1 MNEADASGGDVDPPP
16 PEEGTGGDD
25 GPADAES
32 DGDDT
37 VIPDT
42 CGIEALRP
50 RSLRLLTRFE
60 YQRTVMDLL
69 GVESLDIATL
79 PVEPQVHGFR
89 NNADAAVVTARHVD
103 AYMGIAEA
111 LATAAIR
118 QDAPTLIGCM
128 PEDPDCARDFVTR
141 LGARA
146 FRRPLQSEE
155 VDAYLG
161 QFEPARSGGDFYEGA
176 RLALRSMLLS
186 PNFLYRSEVGEPRGD
201 GTFALTGYEIA
212 TWLSYAFWG
221 TMPDDT
227 LFAEAASGGLATPEG
242 IEAQA
247 RRLLDHARGRA
258 HVGVFAGQW
267 FGTDALLEL
276 NKDTTLFPSF
286 NDDVRVSMIA
296 EIQALFEYVVY
307 EAEAPFR
314 ELFLTEDVFVND
326 ALARYYGIPEPG
338 TNALVQVPAPP
349 EQRGG
354 ILRTGALMAAYGHAM
369 ESAPVLRG
377 VFVRERLMCQELP
390 PPPPDVDTTPPGLD
404 PTLTTRERFTRHSA
418 DPLCEGCHR
427 LIDPLGFS
435 FEAYDGAGG
444 FRDIENGL
452 PIDVSGRMV
461 GLESLNDGFDRTF
474 AGPAELAGIL
484 ADSDNARRCAVTQYF
499 RFATGSEEGPN
510 DLCTLDQLTRRF
522 AQNGGSFYQLFIDMT
537 QLPSFALRRE

>member
-1 MNEADASGGDVDPPP
+1 TALQLVACSFVLPGDLLGEGDEDAMNEADASGGDVDPPP

-201 GTFALTGYEIA
+201 GTFALTGYEI
-212 TWLSYAFWG
+212 
-221 TMPDDT
+221 
-227 LFAEAASGGLATPEG
+227 
-242 IEAQA
+242 
-247 RRLLDHARGRA
+247 
-258 HVGVFAGQW
+258 
-267 FGTDALLEL
+267 
-276 NKDTTLFPSF
+276 
-286 NDDVRVSMIA
+286 
-296 EIQALFEYVVY
+296 
-307 EAEAPFR
+307 
-314 ELFLTEDVFVND
+314 
-326 ALARYYGIPEPG
+326 
-338 TNALVQVPAPP
+338 
-349 EQRGG
+349 
-354 ILRTGALMAAYGHAM
+354 
-369 ESAPVLRG
+369 
-377 VFVRERLMCQELP
+377 
-390 PPPPDVDTTPPGLD
+390 
-404 PTLTTRERFTRHSA
+404 
-418 DPLCEGCHR
+418 
-427 LIDPLGFS
+427 
-435 FEAYDGAGG
+435 
-444 FRDIENGL
+444 
-452 PIDVSGRMV
+452 
-461 GLESLNDGFDRTF
+461 
-474 AGPAELAGIL
+474 
-484 ADSDNARRCAVTQYF
+484 
-499 RFATGSEEGPN
+499 
-510 DLCTLDQLTRRF
+510 
-522 AQNGGSFYQLFIDMT
+522 
-537 QLPSFALRRE
+537 